1 MKLLLIITGSIAAK
15 KCIKIIKQLTKK
27 NISIDLII
35 TESAKKIVK
44 INSLKN
50 IIKGKVYL
58 DSSEKNKKMLHIRLT
73 RKSDLI
79 VVCPATANIMAK
91 YANGYADNLRAAF
104 K

>member
-50 IIKGKVYL
+50 NIK
-58 DSSEKNKKMLHIRLT
+58 
-73 RKSDLI
+73 
-79 VVCPATANIMAK
+79 
-91 YANGYADNLRAAF
+91 
-104 K
+104 